1 MSQEDFI
8 LQFRKLLTVQTNS
21 DVSLC
26 SIGISYDNT
35 GKWRKLLA
43 YV

>member
-1 MSQEDFI
+1 MLQVEFI

-21 DVSLC
+21 DVSFC
-26 SIGISYDNT
+26 SIDISYDNT
-35 GKWRKLLA
+35 GKCGKLLA